1 MKYLRIFRAN
11 KPFGQLSESERREF
25 SHKLASDILDNL
37 VDEKTRTLASGFKD
51 ISVESFKDTKEDFLR
66 LCETREILK
75 NVEAATLDKA
85 FEALSKE
92 YLQYLNSIRLIT
104 EKNLLEVSLRYL
116 TLHWIDN
123 AIHKRSLDVYTRL
136 LEVKSTLSRLD
147 LWTGELE
154 AAYREA
160 SFGKSQTKPMT
171 FVSCSV
177 VIKHKDKRRLF
188 DSTWDSDFGPAF
200 RSDAYKESVELGS
213 IKIWEAISSGLIP
226 DLNLV
231 FKEFSG
237 WIK

>member
-11 KPFGQLSESERREF
+11 KPIGQLSESERREF

-37 VDEKTRTLASGFKD
+37 VDENTRTLTAGLKD
-51 ISVESFKDTKEDFLR
+51 VSVESFKDTKEDFLG

-75 NVEAATLDKA
+75 SVEAATLDKA
-85 FEALSKE
+85 FETLSKE
-92 YLQYLNSIRLIT
+92 YLQYLNSIRSIT

-136 LEVKSTLSRLD
+136 LEMRSTLSRLD

-213 IKIWEAISSGLIP
+213 IKIWKAISSGMIP